1 VGFPLKKDSI
11 MASPAP
17 GLTCSID
24 NSTPIGIVEVYA
36 TQAGVFQ
43 VNLKGRLASAAE
55 PTHGLPESDLSR
67 QALMQIAEYLAH
79 ERREFDVILDF
90 SAVRA
95 FQRLALEAAR
105 RIPFGKVVTYGEL
118 ANQMGNS
125 SASRAIGG
133 AMGHNPIPILIPC
146 HRVVAADGRLTGYS
160 AADGIRTKQWLLELE
175 GHRIVREKLA

>member
-1 VGFPLKKDSI
+1 
-11 MASPAP
+11 MASPAS
-17 GLTCSID
+17 GLTCSTD
-24 NSTPIGIVEVYA
+24 NSTPIGIVEVFA

-43 VNLKGRLASAAE
+43 VSLKGHSASAANQ
-55 PTHGLPESDLSR
+55 THLLTESDLSR
-67 QALMQIAEYLAH
+67 QALEQIISYLAGK
-79 ERREFDVILDF
+79 RREFDVMIDL
-90 SAVRA
+90 SAVRV
-95 FQRLALEAAR
+95 FQRQALEAAR

-118 ANQMGNS
+118 AGEMGNA